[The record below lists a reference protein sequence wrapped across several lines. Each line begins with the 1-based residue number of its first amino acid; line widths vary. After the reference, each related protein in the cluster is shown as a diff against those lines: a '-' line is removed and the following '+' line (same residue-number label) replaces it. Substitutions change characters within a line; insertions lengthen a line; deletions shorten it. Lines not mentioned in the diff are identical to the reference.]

1 MSDRVALLLARRAR
15 VFEALSPR
23 RRLILSWALQGV
35 IWGALLIGGGLG
47 IVPREIA
54 PLLLLISACVLAWSA
69 VEGMLMQRALR
80 EPPGVWLLTFVA
92 GLIPPAAPVLA
103 LVMLLESIAVLKI
116 ARRLRRDQCAMCGYD
131 LRGIEGSICPE
142 CGWKTGSEL

>member
-1 MSDRVALLLARRAR
+1 
-15 VFEALSPR
+15 
-23 RRLILSWALQGV
+23 
-35 IWGALLIGGGLG
+35 
-47 IVPREIA
+47 
-54 PLLLLISACVLAWSA
+54 
-69 VEGMLMQRALR
+69 MQRALR

-131 LRGIEGSICPE
+131 LREIEGSICPE
-142 CGWKTGSEL
+142 CGWKTGDVS